1 LLKSR
6 ADSLVLAVDG
16 LLQLRS
22 SSMRSPDDLDEQV
35 QDMARRLDADIA
47 HRVADQL
54 ARFRVK
60 IAGR

>member
-1 LLKSR
+1 
-6 ADSLVLAVDG
+6 
-16 LLQLRS
+16 
-22 SSMRSPDDLDEQV
+22 MRSPNDLDEQV
-35 QDMARRLDADIA
+35 QDMAHRLDADIA